1 MVNVVVEWWLMV
13 VNVVV
18 ECGLYPIIGGHHPN
32 VRHLVHVGCALAI
45 YIIGAVISFQTVW

>member
-1 MVNVVVEWWLMV
+1 MWWLMV

-32 VRHLVHVGCALAI
+32 VGHLVHVGCALAI
-45 YIIGAVISFQTVW
+45 WTIGAVISFQTMW